1 MKSKAKKVKQKRAE
15 LAMLITRKA
24 FKSYNTYVTASSIVE
39 HLHPMLVANREKFIA
54 AFTLRVSAPLHKL
67 TDDADESKRHV
78 ISFVRRLAGYYG
90 NLCSLA
96 GKREKI
102 HGFAY
107 QRFLGIHKCQL
118 PAGGR

>member
-1 MKSKAKKVKQKRAE
+1 MKSKAKKLKQKRAE

-54 AFTLRVSAPLHKL
+54 AFTLRVAAPLHKL

-78 ISFVRRLAGYYG
+78 ISFVRRLAHYYG
-90 NLCSLA
+90 NYLA
-96 GKREKI
+96 QKRKSIVVNGKTVSQYSYALVKV
-102 HGFAY
+102 
-107 QRFLGIHKCQL
+107 
-118 PAGGR
+118 